1 MAFDT
6 FDTGTLDVF
15 SSITG
20 SAVDI
25 PKGFWKPG
33 TAALYNAY
41 AGKTSLLNYGQG
53 SLNVGMS
60 PDSPFAYTGAP
71 GNVNFH
77 NTSITTYTGD
87 HRVLGRSSVAGTEFR
102 ANVAN
107 VHLVGV
113 NAQLV
118 GSYTGVQGKFV
129 NIGGATMDIA
139 APNLTIN
146 GDSWF
151 GYIKP
156 KLEIAGKGFDIPHP
170 TKPDTHRLRYICLEG
185 PEVGTYIRGKLK
197 NSNIIELPE
206 YWMESF
212 IDTNSIT
219 VNLTPFGNYQELFV
233 KEIKEGKVTVGN
245 NSASKINCHYTIFA
259 ERKMQDKL
267 QVEYEG
273 QTPADYPGDNSEY
286 SLAGW
291 DYDRRINYGIKF

>member
-15 SSITG
+15 SAVTG
-20 SAVDI
+20 SAIDI

-41 AGKTSLLNYGQG
+41 AGKSSVLNYGQG
-53 SLNVGMS
+53 TCNVGMS

-71 GNVNFH
+71 GNVNLH
-77 NTSITTYTGD
+77 QTSLTTYIGD
-87 HRVLGRSSVAGTEFR
+87 HIVNGRSSVNGIQFRTSVSSAEIYGGITLIAGKEVDIVGKTTTITG
-102 ANVAN
+102 ANVTI
-107 VHLVGV
+107 
-113 NAQLV
+113 
-118 GSYTGVQGKFV
+118 GS
-129 NIGGATMDIA
+129 
-139 APNLTIN
+139 PNLIIN
-146 GDSWF
+146 GDSWY

-170 TKPDTHRLRYICLEG
+170 KKPDTHRLRYICLEG

-197 NSNIIELPE
+197 NSNMIELPE
-206 YWMESF
+206 YWTESF
-212 IDTNSIT
+212 IDTDSIT

-233 KEIKEGKVTVGN
+233 KEIKEGKIAVGN
-245 NSASKINCHYTIFA
+245 NSASQINCHYTIFA
-259 ERKMQDKL
+259 ERKMKDKL

-291 DYDRRINYGIKF
+291 DYDRR

>member
-15 SSITG
+15 SMIAG
-20 SAVDI
+20 SALNI

-33 TAALYNAY
+33 TAAIYNGYFGA
-41 AGKTSLLNYGQG
+41 TSLLQYGQG
-53 SLNVGMS
+53 TCNVGMS

-118 GSYTGVQGKFV
+118 GSYTGVHGKSV
-129 NIGGATMDIA
+129 NISGATMDIA

-146 GDSWF
+146 GTSWF
-151 GYIKP
+151 GYVIP
-156 KLEIAGKGFDIPHP
+156 KLSIAGKGFDIPHP
-170 TKPDTHRLRYICLEG
+170 EKPDTHRLRYICLEG
-185 PEVGTYIRGKLK
+185 PEVGTYLRGKLK
-197 NSNIIELPE
+197 GSNIIELPK
-206 YWMESF
+206 YWTEKF
-212 IDTNSIT
+212 IDTESIT
-219 VNLTPFGNYQELFV
+219 VNLTPLRSFQELYV
-233 KEIKEGKVTVGN
+233 KEIIGTKIIIGN
-245 NSASKINCHYTIFA
+245 NSGNTINCNYTVFA
-259 ERKMQDKL
+259 ERKLNDKL

-273 QTPADYPGDNSEY
+273 KSPVDYPGDNSQY